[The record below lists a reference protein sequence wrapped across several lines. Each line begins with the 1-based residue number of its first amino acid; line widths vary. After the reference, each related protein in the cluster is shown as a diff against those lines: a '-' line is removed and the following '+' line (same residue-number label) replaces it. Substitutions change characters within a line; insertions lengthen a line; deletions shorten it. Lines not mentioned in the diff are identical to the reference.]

1 MSEVRVYYPTKKTN
15 FILARQDGAKGQDH
29 AYPGVAPPSAD
40 EKDKVI
46 FKQMF
51 IFFREKSEKRKFV

>member
-1 MSEVRVYYPTKKTN
+1 MSEVRVHYPTKKTN

-46 FKQMF
+46 FKQ
-51 IFFREKSEKRKFV
+51 IFNFFVKNLKRKFV